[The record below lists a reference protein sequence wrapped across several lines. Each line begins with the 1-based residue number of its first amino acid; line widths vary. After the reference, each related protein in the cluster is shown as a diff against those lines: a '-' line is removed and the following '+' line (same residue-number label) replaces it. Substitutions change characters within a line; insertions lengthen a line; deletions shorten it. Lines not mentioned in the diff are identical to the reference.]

1 MERRKTMGF
10 KNDSVY
16 RTRRILCLVIF
27 VLLLSIIVVCI
38 SLACR
43 GTCANHGDSHGP
55 VSATPSAVS
64 TFTPQPET
72 PTATQAAETP
82 APSDGIP
89 LVVTEGDMSAVM
101 ARLEQ
106 LKTLPSDK
114 TIILLDVGHG
124 GFDPGSIG
132 LDTGVHE
139 DELNLQVARFVAQK
153 LGEKGY
159 YVFMTRMGSYAVA
172 ETKNEDMRLRKEFM
186 KLDIFDAAISI
197 HMNSYPDDR
206 SVDGTRLFYYKEGTK
221 GQTLATIILDEIC
234 KATGQRNRGTNS
246 GDLMVVREP
255 VAPSALVEADSFP
268 MQTRSVCS
276 QIQIIRKSLLRR
288 SQTVLKSSLTP
299 TIEPCNADIAEM
311 RKNHGKNPQQ
321 KKLCGFFD

>member
-114 TIILLDVGHG
+114 TNILLDVGHG

-255 VAPSALVEADSFP
+255 VAPSALVE
-268 MQTRSVCS
+268 
-276 QIQIIRKSLLRR
+276 
-288 SQTVLKSSLTP
+288 
-299 TIEPCNADIAEM
+299 
-311 RKNHGKNPQQ
+311 
-321 KKLCGFFD
+321 CGFISNANEERLLANPNYQEKLAQAVADGVEKFFNSDN